1 MTPASAT
8 SISAGTVHL
17 FAHALAR
24 RRTRARST
32 PQCSVRS
39 HHELRVAISFS
50 RSDCHS
56 PARLHRVAIRRLR
69 RLQRRLPIQ
78 SP

>member
-8 SISAGTVHL
+8 SISAGTAHL
-17 FAHALAR
+17 FAPALAR

-32 PQCSVRS
+32 RQCSTRS
-39 HHELRVAISFS
+39 HHEPRAAISSS
-50 RSDCHS
+50 RSDCHLPTCS
-56 PARLHRVAIRRLR
+56 RRVAIRRLR
-69 RLQRRLPIQ
+69 RPERRLPIQ